1 MNYLK
6 VTICVHYCLH
16 TLEKHPNSICDRQ
29 TQPSAPI
36 CQLLNVFKEEIKQEL
51 LIHSVSLD
59 DRCADY
65 RSIQFPVAV
74 ISSSPLHPAF
84 ISLWLYVSDVHP
96 AALKI
101 QCHSSGFQKMVDV
114 LKSFIKTEKKSHCCH
129 VLHPVLN
136 LNKLHV
142 SWLLLYF
149 GFFWFN
155 AFSICLKRLLS
166 PKYFRDDH
174 SLFSHIHTTFTNCD
188 TDLWVWMVRMLHVF
202 QGWINTTMSLTI
214 VN

>member
-1 MNYLK
+1 MWSYTVLNCWLFCSILLSYCHMNYLK

-16 TLEKHPNSICDRQ
+16 TLEKHPHSIRDRQ

-36 CQLLNVFKEEIKQEL
+36 CQLLNVFQEEIKQEL
-51 LIHSVSLD
+51 LIHSVGLD

-65 RSIQFPVAV
+65 RSIQFPVAA

-101 QCHSSGFQKMVDV
+101 QCHSSGWLMVDV
-114 LKSFIKTEKKSHCCH
+114 LKSFIKTEKVTLLSCSPPR
-129 VLHPVLN
+129 V
-136 LNKLHV
+136 KLKLLV

-149 GFFWFN
+149 GIIFF
-155 AFSICLKRLLS
+155 IQCLQ
-166 PKYFRDDH
+166 H
-174 SLFSHIHTTFTNCD
+174 LFKSVTESQIF
-188 TDLWVWMVRMLHVF
+188 
-202 QGWINTTMSLTI
+202 
-214 VN
+214 